1 MSCLEPISGFEK
13 KILVDGFGS
22 KDIVVRIHVEKSVAV
37 LWFEKAKCF
46 IFGLFHLDSKT
57 Q

>member
-1 MSCLEPISGFEK
+1 MLGTHQRLPK

-37 LWFEKAKCF
+37 LWFEKAKWL
-46 IFGLFHLDSKT
+46 ILGLFHLDSKT